1 MSNTRRSCL
10 YCGAEL
16 EADARFC
23 EACGRSIALPQTSP
37 DQMAGYFSPAI
48 LDYPPVFTA
57 TANQISVKPVANK
70 LSAQLVISMISLVL
84 IIAGCFGIWF
94 WYQSKP
100 IVKNNSTLRPTPST
114 IIKTKTDTNNAAD
127 QYKQKLIVEPVE
139 EDKKVVDTNS
149 SRNDKTKIIEK
160 KEKSITNDQA
170 ELNSAKEAYLLAY
183 RNYTK
188 LVTEG
193 GEGSVEALAEY
204 KQAYEHYKEI
214 EQKIK
219 SRELKKD

>member
-37 DQMAGYFSPAI
+37 DQMAGYFSPVI

-100 IVKNNSTLRPTPST
+100 IVKNNSTIRPTPST
-114 IIKTKTDTNNAAD
+114 IIKAKTDTNNAAD
-127 QYKQKLIVEPVE
+127 QYKKKPIT
-139 EDKKVVDTNS
+139 EDEKVVDTNS

-183 RNYTK
+183 SNYTK

-193 GEGSVEALAEY
+193 GEGSVEAALAEY

-219 SRELKKD
+219 SRELNKN